1 MSFLCG
7 KGIVKMLECLEEV
20 YNIDFNKLEQKR
32 LEKKKKVL
40 VKQQEKL
47 DKGKSIKIGPGKFK
61 IGIDIPVGEF
71 YIINLKENNWKFIDV
86 TVYDEEG
93 QRKFSIFSRDD
104 KEIITLTEGLYLK
117 SEERYELKKI
127 ME

>member
-104 KEIITLTEGLYLK
+104 KEIITLTEG
-117 SEERYELKKI
+117 
-127 ME
+127 